1 MRKFANRHGLTI
13 ILAIGIAACSV
24 FGWRLERRA
33 FTPASPPGQ
42 ASAVVFVQN
51 RKATVHLTAT
61 VHPDYPWRDTLKV
74 QVSGPPAKRDHW
86 LLVIECPPGS
96 ANSPHPGVLVSEPAA
111 QTPVPTST
119 VTTYSGTGLAR
130 TVKLGCFIRTRSN
143 SLNKSNTPGYA
154 SIGSVTIPALETDSA
169 MQSAV
174 ASPRLY
180 EGWKTS
186 GGPAQLIQVFPGAAC
201 PPAPAATPSV
211 STTAAAASTTN
222 PPPGATYGR
231 GTSPSPSPGIPTCFG
246 QTQAGE
252 VFNEYHLPA
261 VVQAKETLT
270 NVNLAGYQV
279 ESIFPAPQIT
289 PDRGHP
295 GQDAEEN
302 YTWDASSSLSP
313 SLMVSNL
320 AGQQTVSHY
329 TFVAG
334 VLLGI
339 AGGAVATFLECIWPY
354 IFPKHKRARKR
365 GSAKKEP
372 ATKRFPPVPI
382 GSGPEGP

>member
-1 MRKFANRHGLTI
+1 M
-13 ILAIGIAACSV
+13 
-24 FGWRLERRA
+24 
-33 FTPASPPGQ
+33 
-42 ASAVVFVQN
+42 
-51 RKATVHLTAT
+51 
-61 VHPDYPWRDTLKV
+61 
-74 QVSGPPAKRDHW
+74 SGPPTKRDHW

-111 QTPVPTST
+111 RTPVPAST
-119 VTTYSGTGLAR
+119 VTIYSSTSPAR
-130 TVKLGCFIRTRSN
+130 TVKLGCFIRTRSD

-154 SIGSVTIPALETDSA
+154 SIGSVTLPALETDPA

-180 EGWKTS
+180 EGQKIP

-201 PPAPAATPSV
+201 PPPAPAATPSV
-211 STTAAAASTTN
+211 SSTASAASTRN
-222 PPPGATYGR
+222 PPLGATSAG
-231 GTSPSPSPGIPTCFG
+231 GTPPSPNPGIPSCFG

-252 VFNEYHLPA
+252 MFNEYHLPA
-261 VVQAKETLT
+261 VMQAKETLT

-295 GQDAEEN
+295 GQVAEED
-302 YTWDASSSLSP
+302 YTWNAASSLSP
-313 SLMVSNL
+313 SLIVSNL

-339 AGGAVATFLECIWPY
+339 AGGAVATFLECVWPY
-354 IFPKHKRARKR
+354 IFPKRKRAGKR
-365 GSAKKEP
+365 GSAKRDP
-372 ATKRFPPVPI
+372 ATKRLPPMPI
-382 GSGPEGP
+382 SSRPKGP